1 MKMPISRVGL
11 NKTAVWTPL
20 AGLLLAL
27 AAWSILTSPFIGFA
41 PVMGSFSPAR
51 AFQALVDVLQDGRT
65 WVHIG
70 ASLRRVGVGL
80 GIAALIGVPAGL
92 LVGRSQWLDR
102 ASSAVIQFIRMI
114 SPISWM
120 PIAVMVLGI
129 GDSPIYFLL
138 AVSAVWPILLNTAE
152 GVRRVDRRWIEM
164 ARSLG
169 ATEAET
175 VRHVVVPA
183 ITAHIVT
190 GLRLGLGVAWIVLVP
205 AEMLG
210 VRAGLGYAILDARDR
225 LAYPEVMAIVL
236 LIGCLGWA
244 MDATTRR
251 IQARRFQT
259 RPEASVKEERV
270 KGYPLLEGEKP

>member
-1 MKMPISRVGL
+1 MKLPVTRAGWEKPAAGMPFMGL
-11 NKTAVWTPL
+11 V
-20 AGLLLAL
+20 LAL
-27 AAWSILTSPFIGFA
+27 VAWAVLTSPAVGIN
-41 PVMGSFSPAR
+41 PVLESFSPVRSFEALAR
-51 AFQALVDVLQDGRT
+51 VLQDPRIWT
-65 WVHIG
+65 HVG

-80 GIAALIGVPAGL
+80 SLATLIGVPVGL
-92 LVGRSQWLDR
+92 LLGRLPWLDR
-102 ASSAVIQFIRMI
+102 ASSAAIQFVRMI

-129 GDSPIYFLL
+129 GDAPIYFLL
-138 AVSAVWPILLNTAE
+138 AVSAVWPIVLSTAE
-152 GVRRVDRRWIEM
+152 GVRSVDRRWVEM

-169 ATEAET
+169 ATEGEV
-175 VRHVVVPA
+175 VRFVVVPA
-183 ITAHIVT
+183 ILAHIVT

-244 MDATTRR
+244 MDALTRR
-251 IQARRFQT
+251 IRGGRFHARSGGATTAF
-259 RPEASVKEERV
+259 E
-270 KGYPLLEGEKP
+270 